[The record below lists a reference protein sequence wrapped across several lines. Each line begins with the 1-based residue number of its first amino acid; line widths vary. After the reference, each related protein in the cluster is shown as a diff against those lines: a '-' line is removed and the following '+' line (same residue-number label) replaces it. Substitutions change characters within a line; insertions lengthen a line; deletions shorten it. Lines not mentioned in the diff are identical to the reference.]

1 MTCVSY
7 LRVRFMQNFNVKSK
21 TFLCCSCYGQVTSLN
36 GEPEPGVF
44 VEALGQDSC
53 SMYQEESKTE
63 TNGNYRIR
71 GLQVTEVDHRYN

>member
-1 MTCVSY
+1 MICVSY
-7 LRVRFMQNFNVKSK
+7 QSVRFMQNLDLKNK
-21 TFLCCSCYGQVTSLN
+21 TFLFFSCYGQVTSLN

-63 TNGNYRIR
+63 ANGNYRIR
-71 GLQVTEVDHRYN
+71 GLQVT